1 MKQPERGNVRPATS
15 ADQIALFDLY
25 GQLHTVDTP
34 WPSQAHAA
42 EALSKVLARDGTTIL
57 VCEVDGIVVST
68 AMLVVCANLTRA
80 GRPFAIIENV
90 VTHSD
95 HRKSGHARRVLQ
107 HAFELARQQG
117 CYKVTLT
124 TGRRDEATLRF
135 YEDLGMRRDTRTAFE
150 VRFL

>member
-25 GQLHTVDTP
+25 GQLHTADTL